1 MRKRRLPIR
10 RHTVQALRNARCFE
24 EIAHGQTP
32 PPSYQ
37 ADFACLAAQRRETVM
52 PLKTVGVIEIPNAAG
67 SSFDHGAFDPKSR
80 RVFIAHTGRDCVEV
94 IDHDG
99 GTHIATLP
107 GFKEAAGVVAAEG
120 IILVTNRGA
129 ASLAWIDALTL

>member
-1 MRKRRLPIR
+1 M
-10 RHTVQALRNARCFE
+10 
-24 EIAHGQTP
+24 TP
-32 PPSYQ
+32 STPG
-37 ADFACLAAQRRETVM
+37 ADCKAKSSRGDYAMKAIGT
-52 PLKTVGVIEIPNAAG
+52 IEIPRSAG

-80 RVFIAHTGRDCVEV
+80 RVFVAHTGRDCVEV

-120 IILVTNRGA
+120 NILVTNRGA
-129 ASLAWIDALTL
+129 ASLAWIDALTLETQAVFKTGPRPNGVAIVPRQGIAVAACI